1 MEYIKAENVLFSD
14 IFKSEELVHF
24 EPNSNL
30 SIPDDGILI
39 IKDLGNEVVEG
50 LTNVEAKIIG
60 VDGHLPFIVL
70 TKVSAT
76 EKDAQVAY
84 RGEILFLDY
93 KPTKDQII
101 QELM

>member
-24 EPNSNL
+24 EPNSDF

-39 IKDLGNEVVEG
+39 IKNLGNDTLNKAEK
-50 LTNVEAKIIG
+50 KII
-60 VDGHLPFIVL
+60 DERDRSPFLIL
-70 TKVSAT
+70 TEVSDI
-76 EKDAQVAY
+76 EKDAQVSY

-93 KPTKDQII
+93 KPTKDQVI
-101 QELM
+101 QEMI